1 MYKRLQQL
9 LAGVPVLY
17 VDDCIGEKVAAAVA
31 TAPNGSVLLL
41 ENVRF
46 YKEEEANDAEFAK
59 KLAAPAQLYVNDAF
73 GTAHRAHAS
82 TEGVTKYLKP
92 AVAGFL
98 LQKELDYLVRG
109 SHKRSQR
116 PLVHA
121 LTCAAHAGRRRVQAG
136 APLRR
141 HRGRLQGV
149 VQDWR
154 HRDAA
159 GQVRQAGAGR
169 WHGATVQRHLVVKMS
184 R

>member
-17 VDDCIGEKVAAAVA
+17 VVRALVLAIALLPARSRTSHLKDDCIGDKVAAAVA

-46 YKEEEANDAEFAK
+46 YKEEEGNDAEFAK

-109 SHKRSQR
+109 CT
-116 PLVHA
+116 A
-121 LTCAAHAGRRRVQAG
+121 L
-136 APLRR
+136 P
-141 HRGRLQGV
+141 
-149 VQDWR
+149 
-154 HRDAA
+154 
-159 GQVRQAGAGR
+159 
-169 WHGATVQRHLVVKMS
+169 S
-184 R
+184 